1 MAETTT
7 NSEVSRGISKG
18 EMELLTAF
26 NGMILAREINKQ
38 VDIESVTL
46 TYSVENGFV
55 VELVE
60 TPRVIE

>member
-1 MAETTT
+1 MAETNTT
-7 NSEVSRGISKG
+7 PEVSRGISKG

-38 VDIESVTL
+38 VDIESLTL

-55 VELVE
+55 VQLVE
-60 TPRVIE
+60 TPRVLD

>member
-1 MAETTT
+1 MAETNTT
-7 NSEVSRGISKG
+7 PEVSRGISKG

-38 VDIESVTL
+38 VDIESLTL

-55 VELVE
+55 VALVE
-60 TPRVIE
+60 TPRVLD